1 MSTETR
7 HYAQDEQVMSYQCFG
22 DAEAQFQLVWAHGW
36 GQDRNALQPLAES
49 WRTSGQNLLID
60 FPGFGASPR
69 PAKDWGTADYAD
81 YCAAFLNTL
90 PAARR
95 LWIGHSFGCRVGL
108 QLAAQ
113 HPTLV
118 DALCL
123 IAAAGLPRRRSIT
136 SRLKVKSKVALYK
149 TLRALPI
156 GDKDR
161 LRERFGSADYRA
173 AGEMRGILTKIV
185 NEDLSDV
192 AKAIECPV
200 KLIYGSADEETPPE
214 IGRRLAQLIPAA
226 VFVELDGLD
235 HYSVLDRGRHQI
247 AFQLKRFVEAMEDEA

>member
-7 HYAQDEQVMSYQCFG
+7 QYEQDGQVMSYQCFG
-22 DAEAQFQLVWAHGW
+22 DVEAPFQLVWAHGW
-36 GQDRNALQPLAES
+36 GQDCTALQPIAES
-49 WRTSGQNLLID
+49 WRLSGQNLLID

-90 PAARR
+90 PPARR
-95 LWIGHSFGCRVGL
+95 LWVGHSFGCRVGL
-108 QLAAQ
+108 QLAAR

-118 DALCL
+118 NGLCL
-123 IAAAGLPRRRSIT
+123 IAAAGLPRRRSLA

-149 TLRALPI
+149 SLRALPV

-161 LRERFGSADYRA
+161 LRERFGSADYQA
-173 AGEMRGILTKIV
+173 AGEMRGILNKVV

-192 AKAIECPV
+192 AREIKCQV

-214 IGRRLAQLIPAA
+214 IGHRLAQLIPAA
-226 VFVELDGLD
+226 EFVKLDGLD
-235 HYSVLDRGRHQI
+235 HYSVLDGGRHQT